1 MQSKMS
7 AKQLDVQRSM
17 HEKAPS
23 EKQKKTL
30 QKRCKQFFTTG
41 WTEMRLRNQIF
52 LKLVLIIF
60 LSIAIYMVVLV
71 IIFEGYYKPDV
82 LGHF

>member
-1 MQSKMS
+1 
-7 AKQLDVQRSM
+7 
-17 HEKAPS
+17 
-23 EKQKKTL
+23 
-30 QKRCKQFFTTG
+30 
-41 WTEMRLRNQIF
+41 MRLRNQIF